1 MDNQQTEEIMKARRW
16 LRPQMG
22 SWMLGLAMLVAAA
35 HGAPAAEGLRE
46 GQATVAAD
54 VAFTPEQMKSRFIGD
69 FTRWAKADQGTLPQ
83 PDAVLAIGSS
93 SMRMWKTIAQDLAP
107 AKIIHRGFGGST
119 MRDVVTMQDFFG
131 RYGCRKILIY
141 QGDND
146 LVGQGKQAE
155 RDFIAPLTS
164 FIAGIR
170 ERHPET
176 EFYLLSVKF
185 SPSRMPAKASYAQAN
200 EAMRTMADGDDRIH
214 FIDVN
219 TPMLDDQGN
228 PREEL
233 FLADRLHMNGQ
244 GYAIWTKAVRQALLG
259 E

>member
-1 MDNQQTEEIMKARRW
+1 MKARSW

-22 SWMLGLAMLVAAA
+22 SWMLGLAMVVAAA
-35 HGAPAAEGLRE
+35 CGAA
-46 GQATVAAD
+46 AAD
-54 VAFTPEQMKSRFIGD
+54 GVPEGKTTGAADFAFTPEQMKSRFIGD
-69 FTRWAKADQGTLPQ
+69 FTRWAKADQGKLPQ

-93 SMRMWKTIAQDLAP
+93 SMRMWQTIARDLAP
-107 AKIIHRGFGGST
+107 ARIIHRGFGGST

-146 LVGQGKQAE
+146 LVGQGKQAGH
-155 RDFIAPLTS
+155 DFIAPLTS
-164 FIAGIR
+164 FIASIR
-170 ERHPET
+170 EKHPET

-185 SPSRMPAKASYAQAN
+185 SPSRMPAKANYAQAN
-200 EAMRTMADGDDRIH
+200 DEMRKMADGDDKIH

-219 TPMLDDQGN
+219 TPMLDAQGN

-233 FLADRLHMNGQ
+233 FLKDRLHMNEQ